1 MPKHFPRIFRPTPAN
16 LRRLAAI
23 LKRGGIVGVP
33 SETVYGLA
41 ANALNPEACAGIF
54 RAKGRPSTDPLIVH
68 LATARD
74 LDKVATVNEAALKL
88 ASACW
93 PGPLT
98 LVLPKKSCVPDLVTA
113 GKSTVAVR
121 VPAHPLFRRLIRMA
135 GTPLAAPS
143 ANPFGYISP
152 TSATHVR
159 DGLRDTELRAILD
172 GGDCRIGVESTILE
186 LTTPESARLL
196 RPGGLPISIIE
207 KILGHAVHQPRKP
220 HRVRDGVAAIAPG
233 MLSRHYSPQTPLF
246 LHDSLSESRIQM
258 LSKNEAVLLLKQP
271 VLRLIND
278 PRVHWLS
285 QHGNLSHIAR
295 ALFTKLRDLDIHGWA
310 KIHVECPIGHEGLAP
325 AIRDRLSRAA
335 AKNTAEQ

>member
-1 MPKHFPRIFRPTPAN
+1 MPQHFPRIFQPTPAN

-23 LKRGGIVGVP
+23 LKGGGIVGVP

-68 LATARD
+68 LASARD
-74 LDKVATVNEAALKL
+74 LDKVAIVNEAALKL
-88 ASACW
+88 ACACW

-98 LVLPKKSCVPDLVTA
+98 LVLPKKHCVPDLVTA

-152 TSATHVR
+152 TSASHVR
-159 DGLRDTELRAILD
+159 DGLKDTELRAILD

-186 LTTPESARLL
+186 LTRPERPRLL
-196 RPGGLPISIIE
+196 RPGGLPASKIE
-207 KILGHAVHQPRKP
+207 KILGYNVHQPRKP
-220 HRVRDGVAAIAPG
+220 PRVRDGVAAIAPG
-233 MLSRHYSPQTPLF
+233 MLSRHYSPQTPLC
-246 LHDSLSESRIQM
+246 LHDSLSEKWIQM
-258 LSKNEAVLLLKQP
+258 LAKNEAVLLLKRP
-271 VLRLIND
+271 GLRLIND

-285 QHGNLSHIAR
+285 QRGQLTHIAR
-295 ALFTKLRDLDIHGWA
+295 ALFTKLRELDIIGWA
-310 KIHVECPIGHEGLAP
+310 KIHVECPIGNESLAP

-335 AKNTAEQ
+335 AKNTE